1 MALQITCH
9 ISFRHSLRKAQRLSQ
24 DMVDSLELH
33 PILKKSK
40 SHPSVWRT
48 KQMKRGMLSG
58 LWNRLTTTTGVMG
71 LKSFKGGPSK
81 EASTDPINSF
91 TASVC
96 NISRLKDARTHLK
109 NGIFSGPITHLLLVR
124 CVLMKILSKASFKK
138 RKQISLRVSNFHFYW
153 SFLM

>member
-24 DMVDSLELH
+24 DMVDTLELH

-48 KQMKRGMLSG
+48 KQTERGMLSS

-91 TASVC
+91 TASAC
-96 NISRLKDARTHLK
+96 NISRLKDAWTHLK
-109 NGIFSGPITHLLLVR
+109 NYIFSGPITHLLSVR
-124 CVLMKILSKASFKK
+124 CVLMKILSKASFQK
-138 RKQISLRVSNFHFYW
+138 RKEKSLRVSNFHFYW